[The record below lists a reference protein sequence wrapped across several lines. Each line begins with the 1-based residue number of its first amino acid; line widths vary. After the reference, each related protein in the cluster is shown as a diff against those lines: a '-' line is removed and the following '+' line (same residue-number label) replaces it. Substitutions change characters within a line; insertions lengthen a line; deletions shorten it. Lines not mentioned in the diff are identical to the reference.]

1 MSTGLRGHDVP
12 GSPAWSARSLV
23 EGRPDPGAPGVPP
36 GSTRGSVV
44 GLVVAIASIVALSI
58 VLHAGALLIVIASLV
73 VIVMVH
79 ELGHFAT
86 AKWSHMKVTEYFVG
100 FGPRLW
106 SVRRGETEY
115 GVKAIPAGG
124 YVKIPGMTNLEE
136 IDPADEARTYRRQP
150 FHNRLLVASAGSIM
164 HFVMAFLLAW
174 SALAFIGT
182 PSATGV
188 VIESFTPFSGLA
200 QNPAQRGGLQAGD
213 QVVSVD
219 GHAVKTT
226 TAFGND
232 IKRAIGRPVHLV
244 VDRGGRRL
252 SLTVTP
258 VNGQTVTSDGQRL
271 SKARRGY
278 IGVILGSPSV
288 TENPFGA
295 LGGAGK
301 VVGEVT
307 SSSVTGL
314 AHLFSPHGI
323 SSYVSQVT
331 NPAVA
336 ARDQRNGTNR
346 PVSIVGAARIA
357 VAGVHAG
364 ALQLIEVLIALN
376 VFIGLF
382 NMLPILPLDGGHVAI
397 ALYERVRTRRGRPY
411 YQADAAKLLVVAY
424 VFIFL
429 LVLLV
434 SSSVYLDITHPV
446 QNPFG

>member
-1 MSTGLRGHDVP
+1 MSTRLTGRDVP
-12 GSPAWSARSLV
+12 DTPSWSARNLLAS
-23 EGRPDPGAPGVPP
+23 RPEPPRPEPDP
-36 GSTRGSVV
+36 GSTRRSLI
-44 GLVVAIASIVALSI
+44 GLLVAVASIVGLAI
-58 VLHAGALLIVIASLV
+58 VLNAGALLIVIAALII
-73 VIVMVH
+73 IVMVH

-150 FHNRLLVASAGSIM
+150 FRKRVLVASAGSIM
-164 HFVMAFLLAW
+164 HFLMAFLLAW
-174 SALAFIGT
+174 GALVFIGT
-182 PSATGV
+182 PSANGV
-188 VIESFTPFSGLA
+188 VIESFTPFAGFA
-200 QNPAQRGGLQAGD
+200 QNPAQRGGLHAGD

-219 GHAVKTT
+219 GAKVTT
-226 TAFGND
+226 VDAFGKAIN
-232 IKRAIGRPVHLV
+232 RSIGRPVHIV
-244 VDRGGRRL
+244 VERGGHDV

-258 VNGQTVTSDGQRL
+258 VNGQLLQSGGHRV
-271 SKARRGY
+271 SKTAKGY
-278 IGVILGSPSV
+278 IGVLLGTPSV
-288 TENPFGA
+288 PENAFGA

-301 VVGEVT
+301 VVGQVT
-307 SSSVTGL
+307 TSSVTGL
-314 AHLFSPHGI
+314 AHVFSPHGI
-323 SSYVSQVT
+323 ATYVSQVA

-346 PVSIVGAARIA
+346 PESIVGAARIA
-357 VAGVHAG
+357 VQGVHAG

-397 ALYERVRTRRGRPY
+397 ALYERIRTRRGRPY

-446 QNPFG
+446 ANPFG

>member
-1 MSTGLRGHDVP
+1 MSTRLTGPDATD
-12 GSPAWSARSLV
+12 SPTWSARSLV
-23 EGRPDPGAPGVPP
+23 AGRPEGPSPEPP
-36 GSTRGSVV
+36 GSTRQSLI
-44 GLVVAIASIVALSI
+44 GLLVAVAIVVALAV
-58 VLHAGALLIVIASLV
+58 VLNAGALLIVIASLI

-106 SVRRGETEY
+106 SIRRGETEY

-136 IDPADEARTYRRQP
+136 IDPADEPRTYRRQP
-150 FHNRLLVASAGSIM
+150 FRNRVLVASAGSIM

-174 SALAFIGT
+174 AALVFIGT
-182 PSATGV
+182 PSSTGV
-188 VIESFTPFSGLA
+188 VIESFTAFSGFA
-200 QNPAQRGGLQAGD
+200 QNPAQQGGLHAGD
-213 QVVSVD
+213 LVVSAD
-219 GHAVKTT
+219 GHAVSTPA
-226 TAFGND
+226 AFSSA
-232 IKRAIGRPVHLV
+232 IKKSIGVPLHLV
-244 VDRGGRRL
+244 VDRAGHHVA
-252 SLTVTP
+252 LTVTP
-258 VNGQTVTSDGQRL
+258 VNGQAVRNDGAPL
-271 SKARRGY
+271 STKRQGF
-278 IGVILGSPSV
+278 IGVSLGSPSV
-288 TENPFGA
+288 PENAFGA

-301 VVGEVT
+301 VVGQVT

-323 SSYVSQVT
+323 STYVSEVA
-331 NPAVA
+331 NPALA
-336 ARDQRNGTNR
+336 AKDQRNGTSR
-346 PVSIVGAARIA
+346 PESIVGAGRIA
-357 VAGVHAG
+357 VQAAHAG
-364 ALQLIEVLIALN
+364 PLELVEVLIALN
-376 VFIGLF
+376 IFIGLF

-397 ALYERVRTRRGRPY
+397 ALYERVRTRRGRPF

-446 QNPFG
+446 ANPFG